1 MVVFGA
7 YPTWTYD
14 LADSQIEEFC
24 DYTCFMV
31 AFVLLIL
38 RWIIMPFAM
47 CCGIMK
53 ICCKGCPKGG
63 DSS

>member
-1 MVVFGA
+1 MVFGA
-7 YPTWTYD
+7 YPTWSYEV
-14 LADSQIEEFC
+14 LAVQTEEFC

-38 RWIIMPFAM
+38 RWLIMPFAI
-47 CCGIMK
+47 CCGVMK

-63 DSS
+63 ESS